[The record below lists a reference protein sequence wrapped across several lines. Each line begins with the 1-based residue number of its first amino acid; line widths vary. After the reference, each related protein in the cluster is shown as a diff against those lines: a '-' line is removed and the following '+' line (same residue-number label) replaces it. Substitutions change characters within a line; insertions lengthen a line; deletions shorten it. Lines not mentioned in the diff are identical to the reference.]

1 MSNAVT
7 SLDESLDAPME
18 SSAAS
23 IIVGLLVFCAFV
35 ATLFLAY
42 AHMIGV

>member
-1 MSNAVT
+1 MSNAVET
-7 SLDESLDAPME
+7 LDQPSG

-23 IIVGLLVFCAFV
+23 LAVGLLVFFALA

-42 AHMIGV
+42 AHLAGI